1 MKTFPLNLTP
11 LQKERLHL
19 ALEAHKEFYNPAERM
34 LREPLPAN
42 ATYHTTLKSGWIHP
56 TYRSLVYAV
65 ALLDSGVEA
74 NLSRAADI
82 LDRLVGLQDAN
93 PESPTYGIWSWFMDE
108 PLEKM
113 SPPDW
118 NFADF
123 CGGQLVEAILTHRH
137 HLDPGLVQRIDAAII
152 HAGHSIKRRNVS
164 PDYTNIA
171 IMGSFVCTVA
181 GELLGNSEL
190 QDYGLTR
197 FRTFYDYTM
206 QQGAFTEYN
215 SPTYTF
221 IALNELSRI
230 RAYVQDE
237 TARRLAGEIYRRG
250 WEEISTH
257 FHAPTRQWAGPHSRA
272 YSVFLT
278 PELQSFLHRAT
289 GASFPEIDGTPALYE
304 HRIMHQCPEDL
315 RPHFFSLEKPCTFRE
330 VFSTSGDLEI
340 VGTTVLNPDF
350 TLGTVNA
357 GDLWNQRRALVAY
370 WGTAEAPK
378 YLHLRCL
385 HDGYDFSAANIFTSQ
400 QEGDV
405 LAGIAFAHDQ
415 GDTHLCLDMIQNSTI
430 RAEDVRIRLELGG
443 VKPLHNYFVTEHGVS
458 AFLDGVHLEVET
470 PWAFWDGTPAR
481 WEVGGEGETP
491 WIDLVLYHGS
501 RQEFHLP
508 SLSRAAA
515 VITLRLSVDR
525 PLAKIGWDLEQ
536 LDDTLHVKWGEHTLT
551 LRDSPATLAELR
563 STCLATQTLPLI
575 QVASH

>member
-11 LQKERLHL
+11 LQKERLQL
-19 ALEAHKEFYNPAERM
+19 ALDAHEEFYNPVERM
-34 LREPLPAN
+34 LREPLPSN

-65 ALLDSGVEA
+65 ALLDSGTEA
-74 NLSRAADI
+74 NLDRAADI

-93 PESPTYGIWSWFMDE
+93 SESPTYGIWSWFMDE

-123 CGGQLVEAILTHRH
+123 CGGQLVEAILTHRSR
-137 HLDPGLVQRIDAAII
+137 LAPDLVQRIDEAII

-181 GELLGNSEL
+181 GELLGNSDL
-190 QDYGLTR
+190 RDYGLSR
-197 FRTFYDYTM
+197 FRKFYDYTM

-237 TARRLAGEIYRRG
+237 ATRRMASEIYRRG
-250 WEEISTH
+250 WEEIATH

-272 YSVFLT
+272 YTTLLT
-278 PELQSFLHRAT
+278 PELQTFLHRAT
-289 GASFPEIDGTPALYE
+289 GASFPETDGTPALYE

-315 RPHFFSLEKPCTFRE
+315 RPHFFSLEEPRTFRE
-330 VFSTSGDLEI
+330 VFSTNGDSEI
-340 VGTTVLNPDF
+340 VGTTVLNPSF
-350 TLGTVNA
+350 TLGTVNS

-370 WGTAEAPK
+370 WGTVESPK
-378 YLHLRCL
+378 YLQLRCL

-415 GDTHLCLDMIQNSTI
+415 GDTHLCLDMIQDGTI
-430 RAEDVRIRLELGG
+430 RAEDMRIRLELGG
-443 VKPLHNYFVTEHGVS
+443 VGLLHDPFVSEYGVS

-470 PWAFWDGTPAR
+470 PWAFWGGIPAR
-481 WEVGGEGETP
+481 WEVGGEGEKS
-491 WIDLVLYHGS
+491 WIDLVLYHGAQ
-501 RQEFHLP
+501 QEFHLP
-508 SLSRAAA
+508 SLAKTA
-515 VITLRLSVDR
+515 VAITLRLSTER
-525 PLAKIGWDLEQ
+525 PSARIGWDLEQ
-536 LDDTLHVKWGEHTLT
+536 LNETIHVKWGEHSLT
-551 LRDSPATLAELR
+551 LHNSPATQVKLR
-563 STCLATQTLPLI
+563 STCLATPALSLG
-575 QVASH
+575 QVACH